1 MDDGTIEVIANI
13 IIGITLL
20 AIVFLVSG
28 VQSCTNYKDWNNGH
42 CPCGGNWVYEQAV
55 GHYADTGY
63 LYHCDN
69 CDNYIELSER
79 YK

>member
-1 MDDGTIEVIANI
+1 MDDCIVDVIVGI
-13 IIGITLL
+13 IIIAIIFLLCGI
-20 AIVFLVSG
+20 
-28 VQSCTNYKDWNNGH
+28 QSCTDYKDWNNGH

-69 CDNYIELSER
+69 CNNYIELNER
-79 YK
+79 Y